1 MSDQDTA
8 VVEPQATD
16 TSVEAQATD
25 TAADEPGEALLSAL
39 RAERA
44 TVKALRDELEKARLE
59 GLSETER
66 AVEEARRAG
75 YEAAMSEASKRLI
88 AQTAAAAAAAAGF
101 ADPAD
106 VARLVDLD
114 GLQTEAEVAKAVAAL
129 AKSKP
134 YLLRR
139 TLSVEQGPRN
149 LDAAAGGSTDDWLR
163 RAAKR

>member
-8 VVEPQATD
+8 VVEPQAAD
-16 TSVEAQATD
+16 AADEAQTTD

-75 YEAAMSEASKRLI
+75 YEAAMSEASRRLKVTMVVTRRRLWRPSGAI
-88 AQTAAAAAAAAGF
+88 RQT
-101 ADPAD
+101 PPWT
-106 VARLVDLD
+106 R
-114 GLQTEAEVAKAVAAL
+114 
-129 AKSKP
+129 
-134 YLLRR
+134 
-139 TLSVEQGPRN
+139 
-149 LDAAAGGSTDDWLR
+149 
-163 RAAKR
+163 